1 MREYSVVTLLNT
13 EEAGWEEAVR
23 TVERICRAKGF
34 YNKTYYI
41 DLRKYR
47 KGQAPKT
54 DADSTLRRAK
64 WRWFRRVQPEL
75 WEKVGRK
82 APDLLLCLATQ
93 FPPQTIA
100 LVRGSA
106 ARCKAGRLEPAD
118 GIFDLVVK
126 SADLSPADAAAAIF
140 EYQAKIR

>member
-34 YNKTYYI
+34 YNTTYYI

-54 DADSTLRRAK
+54 DAVSRIEAALRR
-64 WRWFRRVQPEL
+64 R
-75 WEKVGRK
+75 
-82 APDLLLCLATQ
+82 
-93 FPPQTIA
+93 
-100 LVRGSA
+100 
-106 ARCKAGRLEPAD
+106 
-118 GIFDLVVK
+118 
-126 SADLSPADAAAAIF
+126 AAAAKKKT
-140 EYQAKIR
+140 AKPEN